1 MTKSKN
7 YKKCTYVTKNAFFS
21 AFFGDK
27 IKRKPD
33 VAPLHYIFFLPVR
46 FDSPATNSKG
56 DMART
61 K

>member
-7 YKKCTYVTKNAFFS
+7 YKKCIYVTKNALFLT
-21 AFFGDK
+21 FFGDK